1 MLDAQKLQEMKD
13 KHIISEE
20 DMMKHKRHLAAKI
33 IGKNKEVSSVNG
45 IVYAL
50 LAFFLGT
57 LGVHNFYGR
66 YWKRGLVQ
74 LFLTIIAQYALYIP
88 LLFTS
93 LWAEMELLLVNR
105 DPKGRL
111 FKGSRKI
118 IWFLRLGSVVI
129 LVWGF
134 MSIKTANF
142 DAMFQMMDELY
153 GVVKT
158 EEMAEIEQM

>member
-1 MLDAQKLQEMKD
+1 MLDAQKLREMKD

-20 DMMKHKRHLAAKI
+20 ELVKHKHHLAAKI
-33 IGKNKEVSSVNG
+33 IEKNKDLSHING
-45 IVYAL
+45 IVYIV

-57 LGVHNFYGR
+57 LGVHNFYAK
-66 YWKRGLVQ
+66 YWKRGVIQ
-74 LFLTIIAQYALYIP
+74 LFLTLIAQFAMYIP

-93 LWAEMELLLVNR
+93 LWAELELLFVNR
-105 DPKGRL
+105 DSKGGI

-118 IWFLRLGSVVI
+118 IWSLRVVSVVV
-129 LVWGF
+129 LVWSL

-153 GVVKT
+153 GVV
-158 EEMAEIEQM
+158 

>member
-20 DMMKHKRHLAAKI
+20 ELVEHKHHLAAKI
-33 IGKNKEVSSVNG
+33 IGKNKELSHING
-45 IVYAL
+45 IVYIV

-57 LGVHNFYGR
+57 LGVHNFYAK
-66 YWKRGLVQ
+66 YWKRGAIQ
-74 LFLTIIAQYALYIP
+74 LFLTLIAQFAMYIP

-93 LWAEMELLLVNR
+93 LWAELELLFVNR
-105 DPKGRL
+105 DTKGRI

-118 IWFLRLGSVVI
+118 IWFLRVVSVVV
-129 LVWGF
+129 LVWSM

-142 DAMFQMMDELY
+142 DAMFQMVDELY
-153 GVVKT
+153 GVVQT
-158 EEMAEIEQM
+158 EQRNNFE